1 MVRKPKAKCRKIP
14 RHPIQHCWAGRL
26 KRNITL
32 SALLLL
38 YAASA
43 AAELPL
49 AKEYQ
54 SLDKR
59 IQTIKSGV
67 LGLGQDLSMLN
78 KDSLATS
85 SNPLVV
91 YLSLDIDDIFELQAI
106 ELALNGNFIIR
117 KEMTPDIISALQH
130 RGALRVFSKEL
141 PQGDYE
147 LKATM
152 IGKVGKGRDHRPST
166 VLTFSKENRFK
177 IVELRVSNA
186 RERFLPEFVVR
197 EWD

>member
-1 MVRKPKAKCRKIP
+1 M
-14 RHPIQHCWAGRL
+14 AGALRL
-26 KRNITL
+26 KRNIGL
-32 SALLLL
+32 LALIL
-38 YAASA
+38 YAATA

-67 LGLGQDLSMLN
+67 LALGQDLSMLD
-78 KDSLATS
+78 KGMLSFS
-85 SNPLVV
+85 GNPLVV
-91 YLSLDIDDIFELQAI
+91 YLSADIDDIFELQAV
-106 ELALNGNFIIR
+106 ELELNGNFVAR
-117 KEMTPDIISALQH
+117 KDMTPDVMSALQ
-130 RGALRVFSKEL
+130 RGGAQRVIVKEL
-141 PQGDYE
+141 PQGDYQ

-152 IGKVGKGRDHRPST
+152 VGKVGKGRDHRTSV
-166 VLTFSKENRFK
+166 VLTFSKENRPK
-177 IVELRVSNA
+177 TVELRVSNQ

>member
-1 MVRKPKAKCRKIP
+1 MTGAV
-14 RHPIQHCWAGRL
+14 RL
-26 KRNITL
+26 KRNIGVL
-32 SALLLL
+32 ALLL

-59 IQTIKSGV
+59 IQTIKSSI
-67 LGLGQDLSMLN
+67 LALGQDLSMLD
-78 KDSLATS
+78 KGMLSFS
-85 SNPLVV
+85 GNPLVV
-91 YLSLDIDDIFELQAI
+91 YLSSDIDDIFELQAV
-106 ELALNGNFIIR
+106 ELELNGNFIVR
-117 KEMTPDIISALQH
+117 KEMIPNVMNALQH
-130 RGALRVFSKEL
+130 GGAQRVVVKEL
-141 PQGDYE
+141 PQGDYQ

-152 IGKVGKGRDHRPST
+152 IGKVGKGHDHRTSVT
-166 VLTFSKENRFK
+166 LTFSKENRPK
-177 IVELRVSNA
+177 TVELRVSNA

>member
-1 MVRKPKAKCRKIP
+1 M
-14 RHPIQHCWAGRL
+14 
-26 KRNITL
+26 KRNIGL
-32 SALLLL
+32 LALFLF
-38 YAASA
+38 AATA

-67 LGLGQDLSMLN
+67 LALGQDLSMLD
-78 KDSLATS
+78 KGMLSFS
-85 SNPLVV
+85 GNPLVV
-91 YLSLDIDDIFELQAI
+91 YLSSDIDEIFELQAI
-106 ELALNGNFIIR
+106 EVELNGNLIAR
-117 KEMTPDIISALQH
+117 KEMVPSVMSAMQ
-130 RGALRVFSKEL
+130 RGGAQRVIVKEL
-141 PQGDYE
+141 PLGDYQ

-152 IGKVGKGRDHRPST
+152 IGKIGKGRDHRTS
-166 VLTFSKENRFK
+166 VILTFSKESRPK
-177 IVELRVSNA
+177 TVELRVSNR

>member
-1 MVRKPKAKCRKIP
+1 M
-14 RHPIQHCWAGRL
+14 

-32 SALLLL
+32 LALLL
-38 YAASA
+38 YVANA

-54 SLDKR
+54 SLDMR

-67 LGLGQDLSMLN
+67 LGLGQDLSMLS
-78 KDSLATS
+78 KDTLSIS
-85 SNPLVV
+85 GNPLVV

-106 ELALNGNFIIR
+106 ELTLNGNFIVR
-117 KEMTPDIISALQH
+117 KEMTPDVMSALQH
-130 RGALRVFSKEL
+130 GGAQRVFSKEL

-177 IVELRVSNA
+177 IVELRVSNS